1 MEIIK
6 TIALLCQL
14 KISQKVDIIEKK
26 QLKCQQYYMNCLDNP
41 LNYNYKN
48 LSNCIKKR
56 KL

>member
-14 KISQKVDIIEKK
+14 KTQKVDIIEKK
-26 QLKCQQYYMNCLDNP
+26 QLKCQQYYMDCLNSP
-41 LNYNYKN
+41 LNYSYKS